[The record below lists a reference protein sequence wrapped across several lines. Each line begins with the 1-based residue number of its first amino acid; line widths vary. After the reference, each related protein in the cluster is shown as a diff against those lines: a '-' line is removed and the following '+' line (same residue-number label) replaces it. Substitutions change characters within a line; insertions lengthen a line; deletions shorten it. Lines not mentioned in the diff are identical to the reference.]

1 MSDVFAVVDEIA
13 RCVVDRLK
21 VSVAD
26 ALRRPLIDRH
36 TQNAR
41 AYEFYLK
48 GRFYWTRRYHGGL
61 IAAIEHFKKAIEED
75 AGYAL
80 AFAGLADAYAFI
92 GIYAVQRPRLALT
105 QAIAAVER
113 ALALDPDLP
122 EAHTSLA
129 FIKMGNDWDLAG
141 AAREFARALELDP
154 ELAVTRIYYSW
165 LLVLQGDIASAI
177 AQVRSAQE
185 TEPLSPLVNAGAGH
199 TLYLA
204 RRYDEAIAACE
215 KSLEIDPNFILGTHV
230 IGMCRALQGRLREA
244 IDLGEQAAAMSGRA
258 PFYVGVLGHYHAR
271 GGAIDTVRA
280 ILTELDAIAATR

>member
-1 MSDVFAVVDEIA
+1 M
-13 RCVVDRLK
+13 
-21 VSVAD
+21 AD

-41 AYEFYLK
+41 AYEYYLK

-141 AAREFARALELDP
+141 AAR
-154 ELAVTRIYYSW
+154 S
-165 LLVLQGDIASAI
+165 S
-177 AQVRSAQE
+177 
-185 TEPLSPLVNAGAGH
+185 
-199 TLYLA
+199 
-204 RRYDEAIAACE
+204 
-215 KSLEIDPNFILGTHV
+215 
-230 IGMCRALQGRLREA
+230 
-244 IDLGEQAAAMSGRA
+244 RA
-258 PFYVGVLGHYHAR
+258 PSTGSGALPSRASTTRGCWFSRATSPAR
-271 GGAIDTVRA
+271 SPSCAPR
-280 ILTELDAIAATR
+280 RRPSRSHRS